1 MQEKKPHNPWLEI
14 PPDDYENH
22 MASPEVEQL
31 QALNV
36 LFKDVLK
43 KYRPGSIAVIGCTT
57 GNGFEHIDPRITK
70 RVLGI
75 DINQHYLDIARE
87 RHAHFPGME
96 FMCAD
101 IASAAADEIRCD
113 PVELIHAALLF
124 EYVSIEEALPR
135 IVRLMMPGG
144 ILSVGLQLKSPNSEP
159 VTKTRYTSLEK
170 LSPIMNLVNPE
181 EFTSTAEKCGLR
193 LIDSSIID
201 LKKGKRLFAGYYR
214 KEA

>member
-1 MQEKKPHNPWLEI
+1 MQEKKPYNPWLEI

-36 LFKDVLK
+36 LFKGVIK
-43 KYRPGSIAVIGCTT
+43 KYRPSSIAVIGCTT
-57 GNGFEHIDPRITK
+57 GNGFEHIDPRMTK

-75 DINQHYLDIARE
+75 DINQHYLDIARK
-87 RHAHFPGME
+87 RHPHLPGLE

-101 IASAAADEIRCD
+101 IARDEISYD
-113 PVELIHAALLF
+113 PVDLIHAALLF

-135 IVRLMMPGG
+135 IVRLLMPGG
-144 ILSVGLQLKSPNSEP
+144 ILSVGLQLESPDSAP

-170 LSPIMNLVNPE
+170 LSPIMNLVNPDK
-181 EFTSTAEKCGLR
+181 FTSTAERYALQQ
-193 LIDSSIID
+193 IDSSIID

>member
-1 MQEKKPHNPWLEI
+1 MQEKKPLNPWLEI

-36 LFKDVLK
+36 LFKGVIK
-43 KYRPGSIAVIGCTT
+43 KYRPSSIAVIGCTT
-57 GNGFEHIDPRITK
+57 GNGFEHIDPRMTK

-75 DINQHYLDIARE
+75 DINQHYLDIARK
-87 RHAHFPGME
+87 RHPHLPGLE

-101 IASAAADEIRCD
+101 IASAAADEISYD
-113 PVELIHAALLF
+113 PVDLIHAALLF

-135 IVRLMMPGG
+135 IARLLMPGG
-144 ILSVGLQLKSPNSEP
+144 ILSVGLQLESPDSAP
-159 VTKTRYTSLEK
+159 VTKTRYKSLEK

-181 EFTSTAEKCGLR
+181 EFTSTAERYALQQ
-193 LIDSSIID
+193 IDSSIID